1 VVHGGYKEIMSKQ
14 IMGVDQG
21 GQYVWSRD
29 YEELYKKAKQR
40 IRELEIEILE
50 IKNEELKK
58 HKEKK

>member
-1 VVHGGYKEIMSKQ
+1 
-14 IMGVDQG
+14 MGVDQG